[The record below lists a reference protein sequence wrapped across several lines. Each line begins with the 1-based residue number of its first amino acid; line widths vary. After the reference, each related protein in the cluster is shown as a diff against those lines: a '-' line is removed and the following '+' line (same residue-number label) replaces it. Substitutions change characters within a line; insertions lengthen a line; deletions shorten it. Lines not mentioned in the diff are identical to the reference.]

1 MKNINHQDRLATIG
15 MTPDVQDHLRDA
27 RDSVERALDDSLAR
41 FYRSVSQSEALSAF
55 FTDANH
61 QTAARDKQKAHWQ
74 RILGG
79 RYDEHYFEAV
89 QRIGKVHCDIGL
101 EPRYYIAGYAGL
113 TVDILC
119 SALEGAVKVRG
130 FGSAD
135 LTIARERIN
144 ALVRAIFLDMD
155 IAISVYLDEAEQRA
169 RAERARLAEEFE
181 QGIGALVSE
190 FSSVSDALDTAARI
204 MTDTVE
210 QAGRDAADAASGAE
224 EAATNVKSVAAAAE
238 QMQASSQ
245 EIAAQV
251 SRTSATAQDASDQVA
266 TASETMLRLQ
276 TISAQIGD
284 IVSMI
289 QGIAEQTN
297 LLALNATIESARAGE
312 SGKGFA
318 VVASEVKA
326 LAQQTAR
333 ATDEIAS
340 QIAEVQ
346 AATNS
351 ASESIQSMHVTIES
365 VNAASV
371 AINAAVE
378 EQSVVIREIAAN
390 TAQAAAGN
398 EDAARATAGV
408 DTRIREA
415 GEVAGQLGGSAA
427 DVRGTVNNLEHRI
440 SDFLTRVSA

>member
-1 MKNINHQDRLATIG
+1 MNNLNHQDRLAAIG
-15 MTPDVQDHLRDA
+15 MTPDVQNHLRDA
-27 RDSVERALDDSLAR
+27 RESVEGSLDASMAR
-41 FYRSVSQSEALSAF
+41 FYQSVSQSESLSKF
-55 FTDANH
+55 FTDTRH
-61 QTAARDKQKAHWQ
+61 QSAARDKQKAHWQ

-79 RYDEHYFEAV
+79 RYDAQYFDAV

-135 LTIARERIN
+135 LTAARERIN

-169 RAERARLAEEFE
+169 RTERARLADEFK

-190 FSSVSDALDTAARI
+190 FSNVSDALDTAART
-204 MTDTVE
+204 MSDTVE
-210 QAGRDAADAASGAE
+210 QAGRDAAEAASGAE

-251 SRTSATAQDASDQVA
+251 SRTTATAQDASDQVA
-266 TASETMLRLQ
+266 TASETMQRLQ
-276 TISAQIGD
+276 TMSAQIGD
-284 IVSMI
+284 IVNMI

-365 VNAASV
+365 VNSASV

-378 EQSVVIREIAAN
+378 EQSVVIREIASN

-408 DTRIREA
+408 DMSIRKA
-415 GEVAGQLGGSAA
+415 GDVAGQLGGSAS
-427 DVRGTVNNLEHRI
+427 DVRSTVNDLEGRI
-440 SDFLTRVSA
+440 SDFLTKVSA